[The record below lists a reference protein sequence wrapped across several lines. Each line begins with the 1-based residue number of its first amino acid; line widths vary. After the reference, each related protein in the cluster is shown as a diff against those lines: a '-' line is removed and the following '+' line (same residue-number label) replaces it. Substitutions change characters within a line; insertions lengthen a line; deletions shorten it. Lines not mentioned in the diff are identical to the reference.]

1 MLIGTVKESEKALL
15 YKNEKLVKVLES
27 GRYVFPNFTGA
38 YRYEVFSVEHF
49 GIDTKKSELLYK
61 KYPELIKKHFEVV
74 ALGEEERAFIWIDG
88 KFAELLKAGATKLYF
103 KEYDVKMEKV
113 NVKEEMRVST
123 KYVKLLEGSW
133 EHILRVNISAHE
145 WAYLYID
152 NVLDKRLEVGMHLFY
167 TDFFDIKSSKLDK
180 RVKEMEITGQELLS
194 ADKVT
199 LRCNVTMHYKISDAV
214 RYMETAFA
222 PHEYLYKHMQFA
234 IREHIGTKTVDEIL
248 EHKNSLSEEIL
259 ERFLVHCEKIGVT
272 IESMHIKDII
282 LPGEMREIF
291 NHVIEASKR
300 AEANLIKRRE
310 ETAATRSLLNTAKL
324 MKDNPTL
331 ARLKELEALEKITQ
345 SVETLNVYGG
355 LDGVMHN
362 LVDLREK

>member
-1 MLIGTVKESEKALL
+1 MLIVTVKESEKALL

-27 GRYVFPNFTGA
+27 GRYVLPNFTAA

-49 GIDTKKSELLYK
+49 GIDIKKSELLYK
-61 KYPELIKKHFEVV
+61 KYPALIEKHFEVV
-74 ALGEEERAFIWIDG
+74 ALGEEERAYVWIDG
-88 KFAELLKAGATKLYF
+88 KFTELLKAGATKLYF
-103 KEYDVKMEKV
+103 KEYDVRVERV
-113 NVKEEMRVST
+113 NVKEEMQVDP

-133 EHILRVNISAHE
+133 EHILRVNVSVHE
-145 WAYLYID
+145 WTYLYVD
-152 NVLDKRLEVGMHLFY
+152 NLLDKRLDVGVHLFY
-167 TDFFDIKSSKLDK
+167 TDYFDVKSYTLDK
-180 RVKEMEITGQELLS
+180 RVNEMEITGQELLS

-199 LRCNVTMHYKISDAV
+199 LRCNVTMHYKISDGV
-214 RYMETAFA
+214 RYLETALT
-222 PHEYLYKHMQFA
+222 PHDYLYKHMQFA
-234 IREHIGTKTVDEIL
+234 IREHMGTKTVDEIL
-248 EHKNSLSEEIL
+248 EYKNSLSKEIL
-259 ERFLVHCEKIGVT
+259 DSFLERCEKIGVT
-272 IESMHIKDII
+272 IESVHIKDII

-355 LDGVMHN
+355 LEGVMHN